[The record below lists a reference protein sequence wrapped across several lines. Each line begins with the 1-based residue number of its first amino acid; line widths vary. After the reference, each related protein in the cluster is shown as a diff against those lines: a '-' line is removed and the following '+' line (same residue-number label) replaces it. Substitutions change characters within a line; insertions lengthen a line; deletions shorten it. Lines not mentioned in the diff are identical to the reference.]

1 MKSHHLCLALAVLLI
16 DLILKF
22 RMTSFRLAGMLLG
35 RATAAPAHFQ
45 VLIFSCP
52 VASHIFWRP
61 QKGCDWLVPRT
72 LLQPAAPGGRMMASY
87 YANNPYAAAARAGP
101 GRAGPGRA
109 GPGRRGCGAA
119 E

>member
-1 MKSHHLCLALAVLLI
+1 MAVDAAVGCSLAVLLI

-72 LLQPAAPGGRMMASY
+72 LLQPAAPGRRMMASY

-101 GRAGPGRA
+101 ARV
-109 GPGRRGCGAA
+109 RGG
-119 E
+119 